1 MIKLSHITTMSAPLS
16 MVLSPTLR
24 ANSVIAITRDGF
36 GLADVLA
43 QKLNA
48 LGHMAAVVDMLPP
61 QCDVAILLDAFQPLA
76 SQAQAIAIN
85 FALFMQFKQIAPY
98 FAETGGRLIA
108 VQDTGGRF
116 ALTDT
121 PEHAVW
127 AAGISGLLKTA
138 AQEWPKAHCKMVDLQ
153 RADQTVDRLADRLLE
168 EVLQDDTALEVSLLA
183 DGRRMVLGVAENS
196 TQRLLPT
203 LSLLS
208 LHDGDVML
216 VTGGARGVTATCLIA
231 LAQQVKLRF
240 VLFGRTALP
249 EETDQFE
256 MAQTEAELQAAL
268 LLHYK
273 EQNLKATPK
282 DISSHV
288 ARILTHRDIRHTLA
302 ALQQAGSMVD
312 YLPVDVLDEAALQK
326 AVNGVRERWGPIAG
340 VVHGAGVLADKLI
353 VQKTPEQFQMVFDTK
368 VIGLRN
374 ILSVTA
380 KDSLKALVLFSSVA
394 GRFGNPGQCDYA
406 MANEVLN
413 KVAQNYQRQHP
424 SCLVK
429 SINWGPWESGMVN
442 AQLKKLFASRGVA
455 LIPMAVGAQIFVDAL
470 RVNDRQVELV
480 VGGTLT
486 PEASPLSPPPTTYT
500 FSIDQTSHPFLI
512 DHVVKDIP
520 VLPACMVLEWFV
532 CAAKQYRPELTFNA
546 CQNFHVLRGVQLTQ
560 FGKGSQVFTVTCT
573 PDPDN
578 AQLLKLAL
586 IDPNSP
592 APHYTAIILM
602 GDTSPALS
610 IRAVNEPTAPW
621 PYTVE
626 DIYDDGEHKRVLFHG
641 KAFQSLISL
650 DSTSDQSASATIVG
664 TRAMTWPG
672 QWATDALAIDTVFQL
687 GAIYA
692 MFRLGK
698 RSLPAAFGEFRMN
711 PNIEVSGKLRCILF
725 NCQVKGQRIVF
736 DALLQMPDGQIYAE
750 FKEVQEV
757 CYDV

>member
-273 EQNLKATPK
+273 EQNLKA
-282 DISSHV
+282 
-288 ARILTHRDIRHTLA
+288 
-302 ALQQAGSMVD
+302 D

-353 VQKTPEQFQMVFDTK
+353 TQKTSEQFEMVFNTK
-368 VIGLRN
+368 VIGLN
-374 ILSVTA
+374 NLLSVTC
-380 KDSLKALVLFSSVA
+380 KDALKALVLFSSVA

-442 AQLKKLFASRGVA
+442 AQLKKLFAARGVA

-470 RVNDRQVELV
+470 RVSDRQVELV

-486 PEASPLSPPPTTYT
+486 PDAASTLPQTTAYN

-532 CAAKQYRPELTFNA
+532 
-546 CQNFHVLRGVQLTQ
+546 
-560 FGKGSQVFTVTCT
+560 
-573 PDPDN
+573 
-578 AQLLKLAL
+578 
-586 IDPNSP
+586 
-592 APHYTAIILM
+592 
-602 GDTSPALS
+602 
-610 IRAVNEPTAPW
+610 
-621 PYTVE
+621 
-626 DIYDDGEHKRVLFHG
+626 
-641 KAFQSLISL
+641 
-650 DSTSDQSASATIVG
+650 
-664 TRAMTWPG
+664 
-672 QWATDALAIDTVFQL
+672 
-687 GAIYA
+687 
-692 MFRLGK
+692 
-698 RSLPAAFGEFRMN
+698 
-711 PNIEVSGKLRCILF
+711 
-725 NCQVKGQRIVF
+725 
-736 DALLQMPDGQIYAE
+736 
-750 FKEVQEV
+750 
-757 CYDV
+757 